1 LPGRHF
7 EPLAAPD
14 ALHPLVIH
22 QPPGTAQQSGDLA
35 IAVAA
40 VVAGQRDQIGGE
52 LRFVLS
58 APRPFAL
65 CRAMLAERPAGAALG
80 DLQGQ
85 LDLIDTGTPARG
97 A

>member
-1 LPGRHF
+1 
-7 EPLAAPD
+7 
-14 ALHPLVIH
+14 
-22 QPPGTAQQSGDLA
+22 
-35 IAVAA
+35 
-40 VVAGQRDQIGGE
+40 VAGQRDQIGGE

-65 CRAMLAERPAGAALG
+65 CRAVLTERPAGAALG

-85 LDLIDTGTPARG
+85 LDLIDTGTTARG